1 MSKPPSSKPLRQ
13 ASLGLGKATLQL
25 DMKTPPAK
33 LQIEAAL
40 EHARERD
47 SDEYYVHSRRV
58 DGAAVGVRGSDE
70 RGGQELGR
78 VGLRVGPGVHPD
90 RS

>member
-1 MSKPPSSKPLRQ
+1 M
-13 ASLGLGKATLQL
+13 QL

-33 LQIEAAL
+33 SQIEAAL
-40 EHARERD
+40 AGWNIETVTPM
-47 SDEYYVHSRRV
+47 SGRV
-58 DGAAVGVRGSDE
+58 DGATAGVRGSDE

-78 VGLRVGPGVHPD
+78 MGLRVGPGVHPD